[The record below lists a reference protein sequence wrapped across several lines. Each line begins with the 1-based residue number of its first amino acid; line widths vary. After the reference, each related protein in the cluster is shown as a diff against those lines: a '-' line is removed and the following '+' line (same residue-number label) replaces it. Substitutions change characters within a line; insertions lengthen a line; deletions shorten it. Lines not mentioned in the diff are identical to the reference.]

1 MHARTDFRENGR
13 RLKLQRVAPAEDGWK
28 FLTNHAHVLLCLA
41 RNPTA
46 RTKDLAQWIGITDR
60 AAQRIVAELERDG
73 YLSSVK
79 VGRGKRYK
87 VNARR
92 SMRHAL
98 QDHHSI
104 DALLRLKPR
113 LPPSGDGR

>member
-1 MHARTDFRENGR
+1 MHARSDFRENGR
-13 RLKLQRVAPAEDGWK
+13 RLRFQRVGPASEGWK

-46 RTKDLAQWIGITDR
+46 RTKDLARWIGITDR

-73 YLSSVK
+73 YLTSVK

-87 VNARR
+87 INARR

-98 QDHHSI
+98 QDHHTI
-104 DALLRLKPR
+104 DVLLRLKPR
-113 LPPSGDGR
+113 LPANEDRR